1 MVAPPRELHLWKV
14 LLCFLLRPSCC
25 LEAYVAPSFSAA
37 VGGPFSGAPA
47 ILSFT
52 TSAEDFYRRFHVE
65 LRVVFLPE
73 DQPISSIAQ
82 ADLSPRSL
90 DLQTSQERGVGPQE
104 K

>member
-1 MVAPPRELHLWKV
+1 MLLYCCHCDGSKLIQHPPQSQKREKRASR
-14 LLCFLLRPSCC
+14 LR
-25 LEAYVAPSFSAA
+25 
-37 VGGPFSGAPA
+37 
-47 ILSFT
+47 
-52 TSAEDFYRRFHVE
+52 

-104 K
+104 KWNELQNKTFFFFSDWGRRTKNAQLEESG

>member
-52 TSAEDFYRRFHVE
+52 TSAEENWNSFE
-65 LRVVFLPE
+65 NM
-73 DQPISSIAQ
+73 AQ
-82 ADLSPRSL
+82 TVPGLAGHP
-90 DLQTSQERGVGPQE
+90 TCKV
-104 K
+104 